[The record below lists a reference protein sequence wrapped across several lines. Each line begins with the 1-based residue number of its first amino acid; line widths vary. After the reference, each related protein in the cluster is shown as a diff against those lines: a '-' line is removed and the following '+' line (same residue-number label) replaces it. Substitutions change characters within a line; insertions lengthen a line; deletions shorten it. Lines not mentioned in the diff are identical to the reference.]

1 MTSSCGNDDSF
12 HISGEVDGLGTRNL
26 RFYYYDGN
34 ALKTGMASA
43 IDGKFSFTGSSKKPS
58 LLTVTT
64 AQRTVLAHIVVKNGD
79 AIELKLNS
87 ADPLFMEVKGN
98 KTSIEYADF
107 LKQNSKILSERDA
120 DAINR
125 VIEKLV
131 ADNNNKLSTTVAFLL
146 HYEFRDCPT
155 QADSILDMI
164 NPDARPQQ
172 FIAGYRSQLDR
183 FNVEIDNSAIE
194 PFTMFC
200 SDDTLTT
207 FNPAGARRSLLVF
220 TKGTSA
226 RLDSINA
233 AVDSVAPEK
242 NNNTSAVINIALD
255 TDTATWKQTLA
266 DAPARGLNLWAPGA
280 VSSTRLHRFGIT
292 RLPMFIVTDS
302 AGNCLYRGESV
313 TEAISYFKK

>member
-1 MTSSCGNDDSF
+1 
-12 HISGEVDGLGTRNL
+12 
-26 RFYYYDGN
+26 
-34 ALKTGMASA
+34 MASA
-43 IDGKFSFTGSSKKPS
+43 IDGKFSFTGSSKKPA

-64 AQRTVLAHIVVKNGD
+64 AQRTVLAHLVVKNGD

-98 KTSIEYADF
+98 KISAEYADF
-107 LKQNSKILSERDA
+107 LKLNHDILSNRDN
-120 DAINR
+120 DEINR
-125 VIEKLV
+125 LIEKLITE
-131 ADNNNKLSTTVAFLL
+131 NNKRLSTTVAFLL
-146 HYEFRDCPT
+146 HYEFRDCPSR
-155 QADSILDMI
+155 ADSILNLIDS
-164 NPDARPQQ
+164 DARPTQ

-183 FNVEIDNSAIE
+183 FDKETESGIIE

-233 AVDSVAPEK
+233 AIDSIAPEK
-242 NNNTSAVINIALD
+242 NDSTAAVINISLD

-280 VSSTRLHRFGIT
+280 VSSTRLHRFAIT

-302 AGNCLYRGESV
+302 IGNCLYRGESV